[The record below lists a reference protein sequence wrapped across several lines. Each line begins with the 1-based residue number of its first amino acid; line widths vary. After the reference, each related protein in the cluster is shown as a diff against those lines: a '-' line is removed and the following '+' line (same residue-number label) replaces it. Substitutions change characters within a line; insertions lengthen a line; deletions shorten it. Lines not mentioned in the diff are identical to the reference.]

1 MQEVGQCRS
10 ELRGLSMD
18 NTSHGS
24 PDAEQTNS
32 GMRAAESHLEQRS
45 RATQRAVAV
54 PSHLETLRFKVISQI
69 AEILENQSR
78 TQRYAMSLS
87 ELNHNVH
94 QEIISKSLAAMAT
107 LANDDSAAMIALIP
121 TITHIIETCTRLDRS
136 LNLLFQQRSEQWA
149 SSDQHIQNLLIEFNQ
164 TLLEL
169 SSVLIEKDL
178 LERQS
183 QVLERIILSHEH
195 ISQWKEFVQEI
206 LADFYAIFPFNFF
219 YIAFAEENGL
229 SLYLYYLGQC
239 SDEIRAQARG
249 LLSQQMLQS
258 IGLPSDA
265 ALDIEEFDI
274 HCGAEIQT
282 GCNIRMISVPV
293 PDHSPNLAGLLGV
306 AYAAENNLSAQE
318 ASVIRAILAVMVMVV
333 GSSKVLS
340 RTLLE
345 LEYYSVHD
353 PLTGLHNRRQFND
366 ILRYEIGRS
375 ERHKHEFSVLM
386 LDLDDFKD
394 INDSYGHPTGDAALC
409 AISNVLLEHTR
420 NGDLCARV
428 GGDEFAIILTETG
441 PKGARVVADNV
452 SRALREMAI
461 TSVQGNRFHLTVS
474 IGVSSYPVDGQTID
488 NLLEGVD
495 VAMYKA
501 KDMGKDSVCTFDAK
515 EARVSIRETRDNAEN
530 LREALKEGRIIPYYQ
545 SIVDCKTGELYA
557 FETLARLKS
566 PSGET
571 TSAAMFIET
580 IDKYGLA
587 RELDIA
593 MINNA
598 FAAKRACMDA
608 NRPEANAKIFIN
620 LSVQEIQGRGILGYA
635 EELCQKLELPPESI
649 VFELLE
655 REAIGDMTNMRRFLT
670 NLRRKGFAFALDDFG
685 TGYNSFH
692 YLRELRFEYVKIDGA
707 FVRNIMTSK
716 VDYALVHNLSRLCQD
731 IDILTVAEFVENQ
744 EIWEAL
750 KDMGINYAQGYHIS
764 MPLPEMKQTA
774 KL

>member
-1 MQEVGQCRS
+1 MS
-10 ELRGLSMD
+10 YLSQP
-18 NTSHGS
+18 T
-24 PDAEQTNS
+24 
-32 GMRAAESHLEQRS
+32 HLE
-45 RATQRAVAV
+45 A
-54 PSHLETLRFKVISQI
+54 LRLRIISQI
-69 AEILENQSR
+69 AEILENQTH
-78 TQRYAMSLS
+78 TQRYAIGLS
-87 ELNHNVH
+87 ELNHNMH
-94 QEIISKSLAAMAT
+94 QEIVSKLVAAMAT
-107 LANDDSAAMIALIP
+107 MATDDSAAMIAMIP
-121 TITHIIETCTRLDRS
+121 TISQVIDTCSRLDQS
-136 LNLLFQQRSEQWA
+136 LDLLFRQRSQQWA
-149 SSDQHIQNLLIEFNQ
+149 SSDQHIQNLMIEFNQ

-183 QVLERIILSHEH
+183 RVLERIILSHEH

-219 YIAFAEENGL
+219 YIAFAEANGL

-239 SDEIRAQARG
+239 SDEVRAQARG

-258 IGLPSDA
+258 IGLPADS
-265 ALDIEEFDI
+265 ALDIEEFNI
-274 HCGAEIQT
+274 QCGAEIKT
-282 GCNIRMISVPV
+282 KTDLNIRMISVPV

-345 LEYYSVHD
+345 LEYYAVHD

-366 ILRYEIGRS
+366 ILHYEIGRS

-394 INDSYGHPTGDAALC
+394 INDSYGHPTGDTALC
-409 AISNVLLEHTR
+409 AIADALLEHTR
-420 NGDLCARV
+420 NGDLCARI

-441 PKGARVVADNV
+441 PEGARVVAENV

-461 TSVQGNRFHLTVS
+461 TSSQGNRFHLTVS
-474 IGVSSYPVDGQTID
+474 IGVSSYPIDGQTID
-488 NLLEGVD
+488 TLLEGVD
-495 VAMYKA
+495 AAMYKA
-501 KDMGKDSVCTFDAK
+501 KDMGKDSVCTFDAT
-515 EARVSIRETRDNAEN
+515 ETRVSIRETRDNAEN

-545 SIVDCKTGELYA
+545 SIVNCQSGELFA

-566 PSGET
+566 PTGET

-587 RELDIA
+587 RELDLA
-593 MINNA
+593 MINNS

-655 REAIGDMTNMRRFLT
+655 RDAIGDMTNMRRFLT

-707 FVRNIMTSK
+707 FVRNILTSK

-744 EIWEAL
+744 DIWEAL
-750 KDMGINYAQGYHIS
+750 KDMGINYAQGYHIG
-764 MPLPEMKQTA
+764 MPLPEMKQTL
-774 KL
+774 KSR

>member
-1 MQEVGQCRS
+1 MS
-10 ELRGLSMD
+10 KLS
-18 NTSHGS
+18 
-24 PDAEQTNS
+24 Q
-32 GMRAAESHLEQRS
+32 
-45 RATQRAVAV
+45 
-54 PSHLETLRFKVISQI
+54 PSHLEALRLSIITQI
-69 AEILENQSR
+69 AEILENQTR
-78 TQRYAMSLS
+78 TQRSATDISG
-87 ELNHNVH
+87 LNHNVH
-94 QEIISKSLAAMAT
+94 QEIISKLMITMSAMA
-107 LANDDSAAMIALIP
+107 ADDSNAMIALIP
-121 TITHIIETCTRLDRS
+121 TITHIINTCTRLDRS
-136 LNLLFQQRSEQWA
+136 LDLLFQQRSEQWTA
-149 SSDQHIQNLLIEFNQ
+149 NDRHIKNLLIEFNQ

-206 LADFYAIFPFNFF
+206 LEDFYAIFPFSFF
-219 YIAFAEENGL
+219 YIAFAEEHGL
-229 SLYLYYLGQC
+229 SLYLYYLGDC
-239 SDEIRAQARG
+239 PDEARIQARG
-249 LLSQQMLQS
+249 LLSKQMLES
-258 IGLPSDA
+258 IGLPPDA
-265 ALDIEEFDI
+265 PLDIEEFHI
-274 HCGAEIQT
+274 NCGAIIKP
-282 GCNIRMISVPV
+282 NFDIKMISVPV
-293 PDHSPNLAGLLGV
+293 PDHSTNLAGLLGV
-306 AYAAENNLSAQE
+306 AYAAENSLSAQE

-366 ILRYEIGRS
+366 ILNYEIGRS

-394 INDSYGHPTGDAALC
+394 INDSYGHPTGDTALC
-409 AISNVLLEHTR
+409 SIANVLLEHTR
-420 NGDLCARV
+420 NGDLCARI

-441 PKGARVVADNV
+441 PEGARVVAKKIGK
-452 SRALREMAI
+452 ALRELAI
-461 TSVQGNRFHLTVS
+461 TSAQGNRFHLTVS
-474 IGVSSYPVDGQTID
+474 IGVSSYPIDGLTID
-488 NLLEGVD
+488 TLLEGVD

-501 KDMGKDSVCTFDAK
+501 KDMGKDSVCAFDVT
-515 EARVSIRETRDNAEN
+515 EERISIRETRDNAEN

-545 SIVDCKTGELYA
+545 SIVNCQTGELYA

-566 PSGET
+566 PTGET

-587 RELDIA
+587 RELDLA
-593 MINNA
+593 MINNS
-598 FAAKRACMDA
+598 FAAKRAAMDEG
-608 NRPEANAKIFIN
+608 RPEANAKIFIN

-635 EELCQKLELPPESI
+635 EELCQQLELPPEDI

-655 REAIGDMTNMRRFLT
+655 REAIGDITNMRRFLT

-692 YLRELRFEYVKIDGA
+692 YLRELHFEYVKIDGA
-707 FVRNIMTSK
+707 FVRNILNSK

-731 IDILTVAEFVENQ
+731 IGILTVAEFVENQ

-750 KDMGINYAQGYHIS
+750 KDMGINYAQGYHIG
-764 MPLPEMKQTA
+764 MPLPEMQLPLK
-774 KL
+774 KSMK

>member
-1 MQEVGQCRS
+1 MS
-10 ELRGLSMD
+10 SLS
-18 NTSHGS
+18 
-24 PDAEQTNS
+24 Q
-32 GMRAAESHLEQRS
+32 
-45 RATQRAVAV
+45 
-54 PSHLETLRFKVISQI
+54 PSHLEALRFRVISQI

-94 QEIISKSLAAMAT
+94 QEIISKLMATMAT
-107 LANDDSAAMIALIP
+107 LASDDSVAMIALIP
-121 TITHIIETCTRLDRS
+121 TITHIVETCTRLDRS
-136 LNLLFQQRSEQWA
+136 LNLLFRQRSEQWA
-149 SSDQHIQNLLIEFNQ
+149 SGDRHLQDLLIEFNE

-206 LADFYAIFPFNFF
+206 LVDFYAIFPFNFF
-219 YIAFAEENGL
+219 YIAFVEENGL

-274 HCGAEIQT
+274 QCGAKIQT
-282 GCNIRMISVPV
+282 GRDIRMISVPV

-306 AYAAENNLSAQE
+306 AYAAENNLSPQE

-386 LDLDDFKD
+386 LDLDNFKD
-394 INDSYGHPTGDAALC
+394 INDSYGHPTGDTALC

-441 PKGARVVADNV
+441 PKGARVVAENV
-452 SRALREMAI
+452 SRALREKAI
-461 TSVQGNRFHLTVS
+461 TSIQGNRFHLTVS
-474 IGVSSYPVDGQTID
+474 IGVSSFPADGQTID
-488 NLLEGVD
+488 HLLEGVD
-495 VAMYKA
+495 AAMYKA
-501 KDMGKDSVCTFDAK
+501 KDMGKDSVCAFDAT
-515 EARVSIRETRDNAEN
+515 EERVSIRATRDNAEN
-530 LREALKEGRIIPYYQ
+530 LREALKEGRIVPYYQ
-545 SIVDCKTGELYA
+545 SIVNCQTGELYA

-566 PSGET
+566 PNGET

-587 RELDIA
+587 RELDLA

-598 FAAKRACMDA
+598 FAAKRACMDTG
-608 NRPEANAKIFIN
+608 RPEANAKVFIN

-635 EELCQKLELPPESI
+635 EELCQQLQLPPESI

-707 FVRNIMTSK
+707 FVRNITTSK
-716 VDYALVHNLSRLCQD
+716 VDYALVQNLSRLCQD
-731 IDILTVAEFVENQ
+731 LDILTIAEFVENQ

-750 KDMGINYAQGYHIS
+750 KNMGINFAQGYHIS
-764 MPLPEMKQTA
+764 MPLPEMQQT
-774 KL
+774 LR

>member
-1 MQEVGQCRS
+1 MNNLPHDCMDAGGTTPGMGEVEQRM
-10 ELRGLSMD
+10 EQLPRA
-18 NTSHGS
+18 THGAVAG
-24 PDAEQTNS
+24 PN
-32 GMRAAESHLEQRS
+32 HLE
-45 RATQRAVAV
+45 A
-54 PSHLETLRFKVISQI
+54 LRFKVISQI

-78 TQRYAMSLS
+78 TQRYATGLS
-87 ELNHNVH
+87 ELNHDVH
-94 QEIISKSLAAMAT
+94 QEIISKLLAAMAT
-107 LANDDSAAMIALIP
+107 MATDDSAAMIAMIP
-121 TITHIIETCTRLDRS
+121 TITHIIDTCTRLDNS
-136 LNLLFQQRSEQWA
+136 LDLLFHQRSEQWS
-149 SSDQHIQNLLIEFNQ
+149 SSDQHVQNLMIEFNQ

-183 QVLERIILSHEH
+183 QVLQRIILSHEH

-219 YIAFAEENGL
+219 YIAFVEENSL
-229 SLYLYYLGQC
+229 SLYLYYLGQY

-258 IGLPSDA
+258 IGQPPDA
-265 ALDIEEFDI
+265 VVDIEEFNI
-274 HCGAEIQT
+274 QCGAEIKT
-282 GCNIRMISVPV
+282 DLDIRMISVPV
-293 PDHSPNLAGLLGV
+293 PDHAPNLAGLLGV
-306 AYAAENNLSAQE
+306 AYAAENKLLPQE
-318 ASVIRAILAVMVMVV
+318 ESVIRAILAVMVMVV

-345 LEYYSVHD
+345 LEYYAVHD

-366 ILRYEIGRS
+366 ILHYEIGRS
-375 ERHKHEFSVLM
+375 ERHKREFSVLM

-394 INDSYGHPTGDAALC
+394 INDSYGHPTGDTALC
-409 AISNVLLEHTR
+409 AIANVLLEHTR
-420 NGDLCARV
+420 NGDLCARI

-441 PKGARVVADNV
+441 PEGARIVAENV
-452 SRALREMAI
+452 GRALREMAI
-461 TSVQGNRFHLTVS
+461 TSAQDNRFHLTVS
-474 IGVSSYPVDGQTID
+474 IGVSSYPADGQNID
-488 NLLEGVD
+488 ALLEGVD
-495 VAMYKA
+495 AAMYKA
-501 KDMGKDSVCTFDAK
+501 KDMGKDSVCAFDVT
-515 EARVSIRETRDNAEN
+515 ETRVSIRETRENVEN

-545 SIVDCKTGELYA
+545 SIVNCQTGELYA

-566 PSGET
+566 PTGET

-593 MINNA
+593 MINNS

-608 NRPEANAKIFIN
+608 NRPEANAKVFIN

-635 EELCQKLELPPESI
+635 EELCQTLQLPPESI

-692 YLRELRFEYVKIDGA
+692 YLRELRFDYVKIDGA
-707 FVRNIMTSK
+707 FVRNILTSK
-716 VDYALVHNLSRLCQD
+716 VDYALVRNLSKLCQD

-764 MPLPEMKQTA
+764 MPLPEMQRTLKSG
-774 KL
+774 

>member
-1 MQEVGQCRS
+1 MSNLSHDCMDAGGTTPRMEEV
-10 ELRGLSMD
+10 
-18 NTSHGS
+18 
-24 PDAEQTNS
+24 
-32 GMRAAESHLEQRS
+32 ESRLEQQS
-45 RATQRAVAV
+45 RATHGAVAE
-54 PSHLETLRFKVISQI
+54 PNHLEALRFRIITQI
-69 AEILENQSR
+69 AEILENQIR
-78 TQRYAMSLS
+78 TQRSATDIS

-94 QEIISKSLAAMAT
+94 QEIISKLMTAMSAMA
-107 LANDDSAAMIALIP
+107 ADDSNAMIAMIP
-121 TITHIIETCTRLDRS
+121 TITHIINTCTRLDHS
-136 LNLLFQQRSEQWA
+136 LDLLFQHRSEQWTA
-149 SSDQHIQNLLIEFNQ
+149 NDRHIKNLLIEFNQ

-183 QVLERIILSHEH
+183 QVLQRIILSHEH

-219 YIAFAEENGL
+219 YIAFAEEHGL
-229 SLYLYYLGQC
+229 SLYLYYLGQYT
-239 SDEIRAQARG
+239 DETRAQARG
-249 LLSQQMLQS
+249 LLSQQMLES
-258 IGLPSDA
+258 IGLPPNA
-265 ALDIEEFDI
+265 ALDIEEFNI
-274 HCGAEIQT
+274 NCGAQIKPDLDI
-282 GCNIRMISVPV
+282 NMISVPV
-293 PDHSPNLAGLLGV
+293 PDHSTNLAGLLGV

-345 LEYYSVHD
+345 LEYYAVHD

-366 ILRYEIGRS
+366 ILNYEIGRS

-394 INDSYGHPTGDAALC
+394 INDSYGHPTGDTALC
-409 AISNVLLEHTR
+409 SIANALLEHTR
-420 NGDLCARV
+420 NGDLCARI

-441 PKGARVVADNV
+441 PEGARIVAEKIGE
-452 SRALREMAI
+452 ALREMAI
-461 TSVQGNRFHLTVS
+461 TSAQGNRFHLTVS
-474 IGVSSYPVDGQTID
+474 IGVSSYPIDGQTID
-488 NLLEGVD
+488 TLLEGVD
-495 VAMYKA
+495 AAMYKA
-501 KDMGKDSVCTFDAK
+501 KDMGKDGVCAFDAT
-515 EARVSIRETRDNAEN
+515 ETRISIRETRDNAEN

-545 SIVDCKTGELYA
+545 SIVNCQTGELYA

-566 PSGET
+566 PTGET

-587 RELDIA
+587 RDLDLA
-593 MINNA
+593 MINNS
-598 FAAKRACMDA
+598 FAAKRAAMDA

-635 EELCQKLELPPESI
+635 EELCQQLELPPENI

-655 REAIGDMTNMRRFLT
+655 RDAIGDMTNMRRFLT

-692 YLRELRFEYVKIDGA
+692 YLRELHFEYVKIDGA
-707 FVRNIMTSK
+707 FVRNILSSK

-750 KDMGINYAQGYHIS
+750 KDMGINYAQGYHIG
-764 MPLPEMKQTA
+764 MPLPEMQLPLK
-774 KL
+774 K

>member
-1 MQEVGQCRS
+1 MS
-10 ELRGLSMD
+10 YLSQP
-18 NTSHGS
+18 T
-24 PDAEQTNS
+24 
-32 GMRAAESHLEQRS
+32 HLE
-45 RATQRAVAV
+45 A
-54 PSHLETLRFKVISQI
+54 LRLRIISQI
-69 AEILENQSR
+69 AEILENQTH
-78 TQRYAMSLS
+78 TQRYAIGLS
-87 ELNHNVH
+87 ELNHNMH
-94 QEIISKSLAAMAT
+94 QEIVSKLVAAMAT
-107 LANDDSAAMIALIP
+107 MATDDSAAMIAMIP
-121 TITHIIETCTRLDRS
+121 TISQVIDTCSRLDQS
-136 LNLLFQQRSEQWA
+136 LDLLFRQRSQQWA
-149 SSDQHIQNLLIEFNQ
+149 SSDQHIQNLMIEFNQ

-183 QVLERIILSHEH
+183 RVLERIILSHEH

-219 YIAFAEENGL
+219 YIAFAEANGL

-239 SDEIRAQARG
+239 SDEVRAQARG

-258 IGLPSDA
+258 IGLPADS
-265 ALDIEEFDI
+265 ALDIEEFNI
-274 HCGAEIQT
+274 QCGAEIKT
-282 GCNIRMISVPV
+282 KTDLNIRMISVPV

-345 LEYYSVHD
+345 LEYYAVHD

-366 ILRYEIGRS
+366 ILHYEIGRS

-394 INDSYGHPTGDAALC
+394 INDSYGHPTGDTALC
-409 AISNVLLEHTR
+409 AIADALLEHTR
-420 NGDLCARV
+420 NGDLCARI

-441 PKGARVVADNV
+441 PEGARVVAENV

-461 TSVQGNRFHLTVS
+461 TSSQGNRFHLTVS
-474 IGVSSYPVDGQTID
+474 IGVSSYPIDGQTID
-488 NLLEGVD
+488 TLLEGVD
-495 VAMYKA
+495 AAMYKA
-501 KDMGKDSVCTFDAK
+501 KDMGKDSVCTFDAT
-515 EARVSIRETRDNAEN
+515 ETRVSIRETRDNAEN

-545 SIVDCKTGELYA
+545 SIVNCQSGELFA

-566 PSGET
+566 PTGET

-587 RELDIA
+587 RELDLA
-593 MINNA
+593 MINNS

-655 REAIGDMTNMRRFLT
+655 RDAIGDMTNMRRFLT

-707 FVRNIMTSK
+707 FVRNILTSK

-750 KDMGINYAQGYHIS
+750 KDMGINYAQGYHIG
-764 MPLPEMKQTA
+764 MPLPEMKQIL
-774 KL
+774 KSR

>member
-1 MQEVGQCRS
+1 MDHLSHDCRDTGGTTPRMEEVEQRTKQ
-10 ELRGLSMD
+10 LPRA
-18 NTSHGS
+18 THGAV
-24 PDAEQTNS
+24 AEPT
-32 GMRAAESHLEQRS
+32 HLE
-45 RATQRAVAV
+45 A
-54 PSHLETLRFKVISQI
+54 LRLRIIIQI
-69 AEILENQSR
+69 AEILENQTH
-78 TQRYAMSLS
+78 TQRYAIGLS
-87 ELNHNVH
+87 ELNHNMH
-94 QEIISKSLAAMAT
+94 QEIVSKLVAAMAT
-107 LANDDSAAMIALIP
+107 MATDDSAAMIAMIP
-121 TITHIIETCTRLDRS
+121 TISQVIDTCSRLDQSLDFLFKRRS
-136 LNLLFQQRSEQWA
+136 RQWA
-149 SSDQHIQNLLIEFNQ
+149 SNDQHIQNLLIEFNQ

-183 QVLERIILSHEH
+183 RVLERIILSHEH

-206 LADFYAIFPFNFF
+206 LADFFAIFPFNFF
-219 YIAFAEENGL
+219 YIAFAEANGL

-239 SDEIRAQARG
+239 PDEVRAQARG

-258 IGLPSDA
+258 IGLPPDSA
-265 ALDIEEFDI
+265 VDIEEFSI
-274 HCGAEIQT
+274 HCGAEIKT
-282 GCNIRMISVPV
+282 DLNIRMISVPV
-293 PDHSPNLAGLLGV
+293 PDHAPNLAGLLGV
-306 AYAAENNLSAQE
+306 AYAAENNLSVQE

-345 LEYYSVHD
+345 LEYYAVHD

-375 ERHKHEFSVLM
+375 ERHKHDFSVLM

-394 INDSYGHPTGDAALC
+394 INDSYGHPTGDTALC
-409 AISNVLLEHTR
+409 AIANALLEHTR
-420 NGDLCARV
+420 NGDLCARI

-441 PKGARVVADNV
+441 PEGARIVAENV

-461 TSVQGNRFHLTVS
+461 TSAQGNRFHLTVS
-474 IGVSSYPVDGQTID
+474 IGVSSYPIDGQTID
-488 NLLEGVD
+488 TLLEGVD
-495 VAMYKA
+495 AAMYKA
-501 KDMGKDSVCTFDAK
+501 KDMGKDSVCVFDAT
-515 EARVSIRETRDNAEN
+515 ETRVSIRETRDNAEN
-530 LREALKEGRIIPYYQ
+530 LREALKEGRIVPYYQ
-545 SIVDCKTGELYA
+545 SIVNCQSGELFA

-566 PSGET
+566 PTGET

-587 RELDIA
+587 RELDLA
-593 MINNA
+593 MINNS

-635 EELCQKLELPPESI
+635 EELCQALELPPESI

-655 REAIGDMTNMRRFLT
+655 RDAIGDMTNMRRFLT

-707 FVRNIMTSK
+707 FVRNILTSK

-731 IDILTVAEFVENQ
+731 LDILTVAEFVENQ

-750 KDMGINYAQGYHIS
+750 KEMSINYAQGYHIS
-764 MPLPEMKQTA
+764 MPLPEMKQTL
-774 KL
+774 KKS

>member
-1 MQEVGQCRS
+1 MNN
-10 ELRGLSMD
+10 LS
-18 NTSHGS
+18 
-24 PDAEQTNS
+24 Q
-32 GMRAAESHLEQRS
+32 
-45 RATQRAVAV
+45 
-54 PSHLETLRFKVISQI
+54 PSHLEVLRLRIISQI
-69 AEILENQSR
+69 AEILENQTR
-78 TQRYAMSLS
+78 TQRYAISSS
-87 ELNHNVH
+87 ELNHDVH
-94 QEIISKSLAAMAT
+94 QEIISKLMAAMSTMAS
-107 LANDDSAAMIALIP
+107 DDSASMIAMIP
-121 TITHIIETCTRLDRS
+121 TISHIINTCTRLDQS
-136 LNLLFQQRSEQWA
+136 LDLLFRHRGEQWA
-149 SSDQHIQNLLIEFNQ
+149 ANERHAQNLMIEFNQ

-239 SDEIRAQARG
+239 SNEICIQARG
-249 LLSQQMLQS
+249 ILSKQMLQS

-265 ALDIEEFDI
+265 PLDIEEFHI
-274 HCGAEIQT
+274 NCGAEIT
-282 GCNIRMISVPV
+282 TALDIRMISVPV
-293 PDHSPNLAGLLGV
+293 PDHAPNLAGLLGV
-306 AYAAENNLSAQE
+306 AYAAENKLSPQE
-318 ASVIRAILAVMVMVV
+318 ESVIRAILAVMVMVV

-353 PLTGLHNRRQFND
+353 PLTGLHNRRQFSEMLN
-366 ILRYEIGRS
+366 YEVSRS

-394 INDSYGHPTGDAALC
+394 INDSYGHPTGDTALC
-409 AISNVLLEHTR
+409 AIATVLLEHTR
-420 NGDLCARV
+420 KGDLCARV
-428 GGDEFAIILTETG
+428 GGDEFAIILTETASE
-441 PKGARVVADNV
+441 GARIVAENV
-452 SRALREMAI
+452 GRALRELTI
-461 TSVQGNRFHLTVS
+461 TSAQGNHFHLTVS
-474 IGVSSYPVDGQTID
+474 IGVSSYPADGETID

-495 VAMYKA
+495 AAMYKA
-501 KDMGKDSVCTFDAK
+501 KDMGKDSVCSFDATEK
-515 EARVSIRETRDNAEN
+515 RVSIREMRENVEN
-530 LREALKEGRIIPYYQ
+530 LREALKEGRIVPYYQ
-545 SIVDCKTGELYA
+545 SIVNCQTGELYA

-566 PSGET
+566 PTGET

-587 RELDIA
+587 RDLDLA
-593 MINNA
+593 MINNS
-598 FAAKRACMDA
+598 FAAKRACMNA

-635 EELCQKLELPPESI
+635 EELCQELQLPPESI

-655 REAIGDMTNMRRFLT
+655 RDAIGDMTNMRRFLT

-692 YLRELRFEYVKIDGA
+692 YLRELHFEYVKIDGA
-707 FVRNIMTSK
+707 FVRNILSSK
-716 VDYALVHNLSRLCQD
+716 VDYALVHNLSKLCQD
-731 IDILTVAEFVENQ
+731 IDILTVAEFVESQ
-744 EIWEAL
+744 EIWDAL
-750 KDMGINYAQGYHIS
+750 KDMGINFAQGYHIS
-764 MPLPEMKQTA
+764 MPLPEMRQT
-774 KL
+774 LRP

>member
-1 MQEVGQCRS
+1 MS
-10 ELRGLSMD
+10 SLS
-18 NTSHGS
+18 
-24 PDAEQTNS
+24 Q
-32 GMRAAESHLEQRS
+32 
-45 RATQRAVAV
+45 
-54 PSHLETLRFKVISQI
+54 PSHLEVLRFRVISQI

-87 ELNHNVH
+87 ELNHSVH
-94 QEIISKSLAAMAT
+94 QEIVSKLMATMAT
-107 LANDDSAAMIALIP
+107 LAGDDSSAMIALIP
-121 TITHIIETCTRLDRS
+121 TITHIVETCTRLDRS
-136 LNLLFQQRSEQWA
+136 LNLLFRQRSEQWA
-149 SSDQHIQNLLIEFNQ
+149 SGDQHIQDLLIEFNE

-206 LADFYAIFPFNFF
+206 LVDFYAIFPFNFF
-219 YIAFAEENGL
+219 YIAFVEENGL

-249 LLSQQMLQS
+249 LLSKQMLQS

-274 HCGAEIQT
+274 NCGAAIQT
-282 GCNIRMISVPV
+282 ARDIRMISVPV

-306 AYAAENNLSAQE
+306 AYAAENNLSPQE

-394 INDSYGHPTGDAALC
+394 INDSYGHPTGDTALC

-441 PKGARVVADNV
+441 PKGARVVAENV
-452 SRALREMAI
+452 SRALREKAI
-461 TSVQGNRFHLTVS
+461 TSIQGNRFHLTVS
-474 IGVSSYPVDGQTID
+474 IGVSSFPADGQTID
-488 NLLEGVD
+488 HLLEGVD
-495 VAMYKA
+495 AAMYKA
-501 KDMGKDSVCTFDAK
+501 KDMGKDSVCAFDAT
-515 EARVSIRETRDNAEN
+515 EERVSIRVTRDNAEN
-530 LREALKEGRIIPYYQ
+530 LREALKEGRIVPYYQ
-545 SIVDCKTGELYA
+545 SIVNCQTGELYA

-566 PSGET
+566 PNGET

-587 RELDIA
+587 RELDLA

-608 NRPEANAKIFIN
+608 GRPEANAKVFIN

-635 EELCQKLELPPESI
+635 EELCQQLQLPPESI

-707 FVRNIMTSK
+707 FVRNITNSK
-716 VDYALVHNLSRLCQD
+716 VDYALVQNLSRLCQD
-731 IDILTVAEFVENQ
+731 LDILTIAEFVENQ

-750 KDMGINYAQGYHIS
+750 KNMGINYAQGYHIS
-764 MPLPEMKQTA
+764 MPLPEMQQT
-774 KL
+774 LR

>member
-1 MQEVGQCRS
+1 MRHRLDAAWRTISAG
-10 ELRGLSMD
+10 GLSM
-18 NTSHGS
+18 NTLSHDCT
-24 PDAEQTNS
+24 DAGGRAMQGAIAETN
-32 GMRAAESHLEQRS
+32 HLED
-45 RATQRAVAV
+45 
-54 PSHLETLRFKVISQI
+54 LRFKVISQI
-69 AEILENQSR
+69 AEILENQSH
-78 TQRYAMSLS
+78 TQRYAASLS

-94 QEIISKSLAAMAT
+94 QEIISKLMAAMAT
-107 LANDDSAAMIALIP
+107 IATDDSAAMIAMIP
-121 TITHIIETCTRLDRS
+121 TITHIINTCTRLDRS
-136 LNLLFQQRSEQWA
+136 LNLLFQQRGKQWA
-149 SSDQHIQNLLIEFNQ
+149 ANERHVQNLMYEFNQ

-183 QVLERIILSHEH
+183 RVLERIILSHEH

-206 LADFYAIFPFNFF
+206 LVDFYAIFPFNFF

-239 SDEIRAQARG
+239 SDDIRVKARG

-258 IGLPSDA
+258 IGLPPDA
-265 ALDIEEFDI
+265 ALDIEEFNI
-274 HCGAEIQT
+274 HCGAHIKPDFD
-282 GCNIRMISVPV
+282 IRLISVPV

-318 ASVIRAILAVMVMVV
+318 ASVIRSILAVMVMVV

-345 LEYYSVHD
+345 LEYYAVHD

-366 ILRYEIGRS
+366 ILHYEIGRS

-394 INDSYGHPTGDAALC
+394 INDSYGHPTGDTALC
-409 AISNVLLEHTR
+409 SIANVLLEHTR
-420 NGDLCARV
+420 NGDLCARI

-441 PKGARVVADNV
+441 PKGARVVAENV
-452 SRALREMAI
+452 GRALREMAI
-461 TSVQGNRFHLTVS
+461 TSAQGNRFHLTVS
-474 IGVSSYPVDGQTID
+474 IGVSSYPMDGQTID
-488 NLLEGVD
+488 TLLEGVD
-495 VAMYKA
+495 AAMYKA
-501 KDMGKDSVCTFDAK
+501 KDMGKDGVCAFDAT

-545 SIVDCKTGELYA
+545 SIVNCQSGELYA
-557 FETLARLKS
+557 FETLARLKA
-566 PSGET
+566 PTGET

-593 MINNA
+593 MINNS

-635 EELCQKLELPPESI
+635 EELCQELQLPPESI

-655 REAIGDMTNMRRFLT
+655 RDAIGDMTNMRRFLT

-692 YLRELRFEYVKIDGA
+692 YLRELHFEYVKIDGA
-707 FVRNIMTSK
+707 FVRNILNSK
-716 VDYALVHNLSRLCQD
+716 VDYALVHNLSKLCQD
-731 IDILTVAEFVENQ
+731 LNILTVAEFVENQ
-744 EIWEAL
+744 NIWEAM

-764 MPLPEMKQTA
+764 MPLPEMRHPIRS
-774 KL
+774 

>member
-1 MQEVGQCRS
+1 MS
-10 ELRGLSMD
+10 NLS
-18 NTSHGS
+18 
-24 PDAEQTNS
+24 Q
-32 GMRAAESHLEQRS
+32 
-45 RATQRAVAV
+45 
-54 PSHLETLRFKVISQI
+54 PSHLETLRFRVISQI
-69 AEILENQSR
+69 AEILENQTH
-78 TQRYAMSLS
+78 TQRYATSLS
-87 ELNHNVH
+87 ELNQNVH
-94 QEIISKSLAAMAT
+94 QEIISKLMAAMAT
-107 LANDDSAAMIALIP
+107 MASDDSAAMIAMIP
-121 TITHIIETCTRLDRS
+121 TITHIIDTCTRLDNS
-136 LNLLFQQRSEQWA
+136 LDLLFQQRSKQWA
-149 SSDQHIQNLLIEFNQ
+149 SSDRHIQDLMIEFNQ

-229 SLYLYYLGQC
+229 SLYLYYLGQY
-239 SDEIRAQARG
+239 SNEVRAQARG
-249 LLSQQMLQS
+249 ILSQQMLQS
-258 IGLPSDA
+258 IGLPPNA

-274 HCGAEIQT
+274 HCGAGIKSDLD
-282 GCNIRMISVPV
+282 IRMISVPV

-340 RTLLE
+340 RTMLE
-345 LEYYSVHD
+345 LEYYAVHD

-394 INDSYGHPTGDAALC
+394 INDSYGHPTGDTALC
-409 AISNVLLEHTR
+409 AIANVLLEHTR
-420 NGDLCARV
+420 NGDLCARI

-441 PKGARVVADNV
+441 PKGARVVAENV
-452 SRALREMAI
+452 SRALRELAI
-461 TSVQGNRFHLTVS
+461 TSAQGNRFHLTVS
-474 IGVSSYPVDGQTID
+474 VGVSSYPVDGLTID
-488 NLLEGVD
+488 TLLEGVD
-495 VAMYKA
+495 AAMYKA
-501 KDMGKDSVCTFDAK
+501 KDMGKDSVCAFDAT
-515 EARVSIRETRDNAEN
+515 ETRVSIRETRDNAEN

-545 SIVDCKTGELYA
+545 SIVDCQTGELYA

-566 PSGET
+566 PTGET
-571 TSAAMFIET
+571 TSAGMFIET

-593 MINNA
+593 MINNS
-598 FAAKRACMDA
+598 FAAKRACMDT

-635 EELCQKLELPPESI
+635 EELCQQLQLPPESI

-655 REAIGDMTNMRRFLT
+655 RDAIGDMTNMRRFLT

-707 FVRNIMTSK
+707 FVRNILNSK

-750 KDMGINYAQGYHIS
+750 KNMGINYAQGYHIS
-764 MPLPEMKQTA
+764 LPLPEMQQTLK